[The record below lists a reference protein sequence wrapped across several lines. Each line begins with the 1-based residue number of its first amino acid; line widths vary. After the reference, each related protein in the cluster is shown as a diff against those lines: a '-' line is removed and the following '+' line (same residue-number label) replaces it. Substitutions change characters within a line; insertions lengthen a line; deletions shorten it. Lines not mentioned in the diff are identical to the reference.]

1 MGNRKPKKCAPCRA
15 AVKSLTVTG
24 IAGKPAGMQEAK
36 KLRSLATAVMRP
48 VRSLPERQREAGNPR
63 TNMLEGEK

>member
-36 KLRSLATAVMRP
+36 KLRSLATAVMRLRP
-48 VRSLPERQREAGNPR
+48 VRSLPERGSARPGTRAP
-63 TNMLEGEK
+63 TC